1 MGAKKQNGEVEE
13 MKKSEAAII
22 CLIVLITLI
31 TIACCVGITILI
43 AESDLPL
50 WAKFMILK

>member
-1 MGAKKQNGEVEE
+1 MR
-13 MKKSEAAII
+13 KSEVAII
-22 CLIVLITLI
+22 CLIVLITVI

-50 WAKFMILK
+50 WAKFILLK

>member
-1 MGAKKQNGEVEE
+1 MGFKKQNREVDE
-13 MKKSEAAII
+13 MRKSEVAII
-22 CLIVLITLI
+22 CLIVLITVI

-50 WAKFMILK
+50 WAKFILLK